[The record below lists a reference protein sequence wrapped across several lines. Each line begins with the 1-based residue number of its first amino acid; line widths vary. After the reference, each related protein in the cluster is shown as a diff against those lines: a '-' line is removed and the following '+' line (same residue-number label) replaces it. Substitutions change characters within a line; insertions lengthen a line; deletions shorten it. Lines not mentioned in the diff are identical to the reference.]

1 MNRPFRLFYDSEC
14 PICRREVA
22 WLKRRDRLGNLE
34 LEDIAALGF
43 DPGRYGLTR
52 EEVDRELHGIK
63 CDGEV
68 VRGMEAV
75 REAYRSVG
83 LGWLLAPSQLP
94 GLKALTDRLYAGF
107 ARNRRWLG
115 SLLEPRCRGDRCSV
129 ASTSGTRHA

>member
-52 EEVDRELHGIK
+52 EEVDR
-63 CDGEV
+63 
-68 VRGMEAV
+68 
-75 REAYRSVG
+75 
-83 LGWLLAPSQLP
+83 
-94 GLKALTDRLYAGF
+94 DRLYI
-107 ARNRRWLG
+107 
-115 SLLEPRCRGDRCSV
+115 
-129 ASTSGTRHA
+129 